1 MRTTPAAAAS
11 SGWSCRR
18 GMWRRRRRKA
28 AWPRRPPRRPC
39 RSRAGRRSASWWP
52 TTAPSTGTWRR
63 ASCRRPATRSPSP
76 RTATRP
82 PPPPPGDFDLIL
94 MDLRMPR
101 LDGIGATRWIRALP
115 GPRGRVPIVALTA
128 QAFAEQLEECR
139 GAGMDGHLVKPFTM
153 EGLLAAI
160 AKGMAARRQGP
171 PAPP

>member
-1 MRTTPAAAAS
+1 MSLGVLLVDDQPLIRLGFSAILTSQEDMEVVGEAADGEEALELAAALDPDVV
-11 SGWSCRR
+11 C
-18 GMWRRRRRKA
+18 
-28 AWPRRPPRRPC
+28 
-39 RSRAGRRSASWWP
+39 
-52 TTAPSTGTWRR
+52 
-63 ASCRRPATRSPSP
+63 
-76 RTATRP
+76 
-82 PPPPPGDFDLIL
+82 
-94 MDLRMPR
+94 MDVQMPR